1 MCVSPTSRKVLAR
14 FFEKALMLKKYFAN
28 SFEDFS
34 ILKRL
39 IAENFRHYA
48 WQYAIAM
55 GLMFLVAGATGFS
68 AWMMKDLINK
78 VFIDRDPNMMYL
90 ICGSVAVV
98 YIAKGFASYGQEV
111 LLARIGN
118 SIIASTQKKIYRAI
132 LNRNISFF
140 QDMGSSDLI
149 TRLTFNAQAASSAL
163 NLIATSLGRDLFTIL
178 SLLYVML
185 AQDVVLTAIAL
196 LGVPLLFA
204 AVTRLLKQ
212 MRKLFGSEVQSMAN
226 IVAGMQDTFHGIR
239 VIRSFRLEDMMLKRM
254 DGAINAVERLS
265 NKMSAVQAGTMPLI
279 DTLGG
284 VAVASVIFYG
294 GWQVIYAGATPGEFF
309 AFITALLMLT
319 DPARR
324 LARLH
329 LSLAGSAVGVRML
342 YDLID
347 QAPDSPDQDDAVPL
361 ALSKGTISLRDV
373 SFGYRPEDPVLHDAN
388 LVIEG
393 GKITALVGV
402 SGSGKSTIF
411 NLCLRFWNPQTGE
424 IRIDGQ
430 PLSGITMASLHESI
444 ALVSQDVFLFDGT
457 IAENIR
463 MGRPDASIEEVEAA
477 ARAAAAHDFIM
488 AMPQG
493 YETKTGEFGGRL
505 SGGQRQRLSIARAFL
520 KNAPILFLDEP
531 TSALDAESDALIQ
544 EALRRLMKGRTTL
557 MIAHRLASIA
567 YADKI
572 YVLEN
577 GRVIEEGS
585 HNVLLEQNGK
595 YARLYELQFHV

>member
-1 MCVSPTSRKVLAR
+1 
-14 FFEKALMLKKYFAN
+14 MLKKYFAN

-55 GLMFLVAGATGFS
+55 GLMFLVAWATGFS

-90 ICGSVAVV
+90 ICGSVMVV

-132 LNRNISFF
+132 LSRNISFF

-163 NLIATSLGRDLFTIL
+163 NLIATSLGRDLFTVL
-178 SLLYVML
+178 SLLFVML
-185 AQDVVLTAIAL
+185 SQDVVLTAIAL

-204 AVTRLLKQ
+204 GVTRLLKQ
-212 MRKLFGSEVQSMAN
+212 MRNLFGGEIQSVGN
-226 IVAGMQDTFHGIR
+226 IVATMQDTFHGIR
-239 VIRSFRLEDMMLKRM
+239 VIRSFRLEDMMLRRM
-254 DGAINAVERLS
+254 DGAINTVERLS
-265 NKMSAVQAGTMPLI
+265 NKMSAVQAGTIPLI

-284 VAVASVIFYG
+284 LAVASVIFYG
-294 GWQVIYAGATPGEFF
+294 GWKVIYASATPGEFF

-373 SFGYRPEDPVLHDAN
+373 SFGYRPEDPVLHDAK
-388 LVIEG
+388 LFIEG

-493 YETKTGEFGGRL
+493 YDTKTGEFGGRL
-505 SGGQRQRLSIARAFL
+505 SGGQKQRLSIARAFL

-531 TSALDAESDALIQ
+531 TSALDAEADALIQ
-544 EALRRLMKGRTTL
+544 EALKRLMKGRTTL

-585 HNVLLEQNGK
+585 HTVLLEQNGK

>member
-1 MCVSPTSRKVLAR
+1 
-14 FFEKALMLKKYFAN
+14 MLKKILPN
-28 SFEDFS
+28 SFDDFS

-39 IAENFRHYA
+39 IAENFRIYA

-78 VFIDRDPNMMYL
+78 VFIDRDASMMYL

-111 LLARIGN
+111 LLSRIGN
-118 SIIASTQKKIYRAI
+118 SIIAATQKKIYRAI
-132 LNRNISFF
+132 LNRNIDFF

-163 NLIATSLGRDLFTIL
+163 NLIATSLGRDLFTVL

-196 LGVPLLFA
+196 LGVPLLFG
-204 AVTRLLKQ
+204 AVSRLLKQ
-212 MRKLFGSEVQSMAN
+212 MRKLFSSEVQSMSN

-294 GWQVIYAGATPGEFF
+294 GWQVIYEGATPGEFF

-347 QAPDSPDQDDAVPL
+347 QAPDSPDQEGAVPL
-361 ALSKGTISLRDV
+361 ILSKGTIALRDV
-373 SFGYRPEDPVLHDAN
+373 TFGYRPENPVLHDAT
-388 LVIEG
+388 LSIEG
-393 GKITALVGV
+393 GKITALVGI

-411 NLCLRFWNPQTGE
+411 NLCLRFWNPQAGE

-430 PLSGITMASLHESI
+430 PLSGITMSSLHESI
-444 ALVSQDVFLFDGT
+444 ALVGQDVFLFDGT

-463 MGRPDASIEEVEAA
+463 MGRPDATMDEIESAA
-477 ARAAAAHDFIM
+477 KSAAAHDFIM
-488 AMPQG
+488 TMPHG
-493 YETKTGEFGGRL
+493 YDTRIGEFGGRL

-544 EALRRLMKGRTTL
+544 DALRRLMKGRTTL

-567 YADKI
+567 YADVI

-577 GRVIEEGS
+577 GRVIEEGT

>member
-1 MCVSPTSRKVLAR
+1 
-14 FFEKALMLKKYFAN
+14 MLKKIFSN
-28 SFEDFS
+28 SFDDFS

-39 IAENFRHYA
+39 IAENFRIYA
-48 WQYAIAM
+48 WQYAIAL

-78 VFIDRDPNMMYL
+78 VFIDRDPNMMYV

-118 SIIASTQKKIYRAI
+118 SIIAATQKRIYRAI
-132 LNRNISFF
+132 LNRNIDFF
-140 QDMGSSDLI
+140 QEMGSSDLI

-163 NLIATSLGRDLFTIL
+163 NLIATSLGRDLFTVL

-196 LGVPLLFA
+196 LGVPILFG
-204 AVTRLLKQ
+204 AVSRLLKQ
-212 MRKLFGSEVQSMAN
+212 MRKLFGSEVQSMSN
-226 IVAGMQDTFHGIR
+226 IVSGMQDTFHGIR
-239 VIRSFRLEDMMLKRM
+239 VIRSFRLENMMLKRM

-294 GWQVIYAGATPGEFF
+294 GWQVIYEGATPGEFF

-347 QAPDSPDQDDAVPL
+347 QAPNSPDQEGAVPL
-361 ALSKGTISLRDV
+361 ILSKGTIALSDV
-373 SFGYRPEDPVLHDAN
+373 TFGYRPEDPVLHDAT
-388 LVIEG
+388 LSIEG

-411 NLCLRFWNPQTGE
+411 NLCLRFWNPQAGE

-444 ALVSQDVFLFDGT
+444 ALVGQDVFLFDGT

-463 MGRPDASIEEVEAA
+463 MGRPDATMDEIESAA
-477 ARAAAAHDFIM
+477 KAAAAHDFIM
-488 AMPQG
+488 SMPHG
-493 YETKTGEFGGRL
+493 YDTRIGEFGGRL

-544 EALRRLMKGRTTL
+544 DALKRLMKGRTTL

-585 HNVLLEQNGK
+585 HSVLLEQNGK

>member
-1 MCVSPTSRKVLAR
+1 MCVSPTPLGVMAR

-239 VIRSFRLEDMMLKRM
+239 VIRSFRLEDMMLRRM

>member
-1 MCVSPTSRKVLAR
+1 
-14 FFEKALMLKKYFAN
+14 MLKKIFPN
-28 SFEDFS
+28 SFDDFS

-39 IAENFRHYA
+39 IAENFRIYA

-118 SIIASTQKKIYRAI
+118 SIIAATQKKIYRAI
-132 LNRNISFF
+132 LNRNIDFF
-140 QDMGSSDLI
+140 QEMGSSDLI

-163 NLIATSLGRDLFTIL
+163 NLIATSLGRDLFTVL

-185 AQDVVLTAIAL
+185 AQDVILTAIAL
-196 LGVPLLFA
+196 LGVPLLFG
-204 AVTRLLKQ
+204 AVSRLLKQ
-212 MRKLFGSEVQSMAN
+212 MRKLFSSEVQSMSN
-226 IVAGMQDTFHGIR
+226 IVSGMQDTFHGIR

-294 GWQVIYAGATPGEFF
+294 GWQVIYEGATPGEFF

-347 QAPDSPDQDDAVPL
+347 QAPDSPDQEGAVPL
-361 ALSKGTISLRDV
+361 RLSKGTIALRDV
-373 SFGYRPEDPVLHDAN
+373 TFGYRPEEPVLHDAT
-388 LVIEG
+388 LSIEG

-411 NLCLRFWNPQTGE
+411 NLCLRFWNPQAGE

-444 ALVSQDVFLFDGT
+444 ALVGQDVFLFDGT

-463 MGRPDASIEEVEAA
+463 MGRPDATMDEIESAA
-477 ARAAAAHDFIM
+477 KAAAAHEFIM
-488 AMPQG
+488 SMPQG
-493 YETKTGEFGGRL
+493 YDTRIGEFGGRL

-544 EALRRLMKGRTTL
+544 DALRRLMKGRTTL

>member
-1 MCVSPTSRKVLAR
+1 
-14 FFEKALMLKKYFAN
+14 MLKKIFPN
-28 SFEDFS
+28 SFDDFS

-39 IAENFRHYA
+39 IAENFRIYA

-55 GLMFLVAGATGFS
+55 GLMFLVASATGFS

-78 VFIDRDPNMMYL
+78 VFIDRDASMMYL

-111 LLARIGN
+111 LLSRIGN
-118 SIIASTQKKIYRAI
+118 SIIAATQKKIYRAI
-132 LNRNISFF
+132 LNRNIDFF

-163 NLIATSLGRDLFTIL
+163 NLIATSLGRDLFTVL

-196 LGVPLLFA
+196 LGVPLLFG
-204 AVTRLLKQ
+204 AVSRLLKQ
-212 MRKLFGSEVQSMAN
+212 MRKLFSSEVQSMSN

-294 GWQVIYAGATPGEFF
+294 GWQVIYEGATPGEFF

-347 QAPDSPDQDDAVPL
+347 QAPDSPDQEGAVPL
-361 ALSKGTISLRDV
+361 ILSKGTIALRDV
-373 SFGYRPEDPVLHDAN
+373 TFGYRPEDPVLHDAT
-388 LVIEG
+388 LSIEG

-411 NLCLRFWNPQTGE
+411 NLCLRFWNPQAGE

-430 PLSGITMASLHESI
+430 PLSGITMSSLHESI
-444 ALVSQDVFLFDGT
+444 ALVGQDVFLFDGT

-463 MGRPDASIEEVEAA
+463 MGRPDATMDEIESAA
-477 ARAAAAHDFIM
+477 KSAAAHNFIM
-488 AMPQG
+488 TMPHG
-493 YETKTGEFGGRL
+493 YDTRIGEFGGRL

-544 EALRRLMKGRTTL
+544 DALRRLMKGRTTL

-567 YADKI
+567 YADVI

-577 GRVIEEGS
+577 GRVIEEGT

>member
-1 MCVSPTSRKVLAR
+1 
-14 FFEKALMLKKYFAN
+14 MLKKIFSN
-28 SFEDFS
+28 SFDDFS

-39 IAENFRHYA
+39 IAENFRIYA

-98 YIAKGFASYGQEV
+98 YIVKGFASYGQEV

-118 SIIASTQKKIYRAI
+118 SIIAATQKKIYRAI
-132 LNRNISFF
+132 LNRNIDFF

-163 NLIATSLGRDLFTIL
+163 NLIATSLGRDLFTVL

-185 AQDVVLTAIAL
+185 AQDVILTAIAL
-196 LGVPLLFA
+196 LGVPILFG
-204 AVTRLLKQ
+204 AVSRLLKQ
-212 MRKLFGSEVQSMAN
+212 MRKLFGSEVQSMSN
-226 IVAGMQDTFHGIR
+226 IVSGMQDTFHGIR

-294 GWQVIYAGATPGEFF
+294 GWQVIYEGATPGQFF

-324 LARLH
+324 IARLH

-347 QAPDSPDQDDAVPL
+347 QAPDSPDQEGAVPL
-361 ALSKGTISLRDV
+361 RLSEGTIALRDV
-373 SFGYRPEDPVLHDAN
+373 TFGYRPEDPVLHDAT
-388 LVIEG
+388 LSIEG

-411 NLCLRFWNPQTGE
+411 NLCLRFWNPQAGE
-424 IRIDGQ
+424 IRIDDQ

-444 ALVSQDVFLFDGT
+444 ALVGQDVFLFDGT

-463 MGRPDASIEEVEAA
+463 MGRPDATMDEIESAA
-477 ARAAAAHDFIM
+477 KAAAAHDFIM
-488 AMPQG
+488 SMPQG
-493 YETKTGEFGGRL
+493 YDTRIGEFGGRL

-544 EALRRLMKGRTTL
+544 DALRRLMKGRTTL

>member
-1 MCVSPTSRKVLAR
+1 MAR

>member
-1 MCVSPTSRKVLAR
+1 
-14 FFEKALMLKKYFAN
+14 MLKKVFSK
-28 SFEDFS
+28 SFDDFS

-39 IAENFRHYA
+39 IAENFRIYA
-48 WQYAIAM
+48 WQYAIAL

-78 VFIDRDPNMMYL
+78 VFIDRDANMMYL

-132 LNRNISFF
+132 LNRNIDFF
-140 QDMGSSDLI
+140 QEMGSSDLI

-163 NLIATSLGRDLFTIL
+163 NLIATSLGRDLFTVL

-185 AQDVVLTAIAL
+185 AQDVILTAIAL
-196 LGVPLLFA
+196 LGVPILFG
-204 AVTRLLKQ
+204 AVSRLLKQ

-294 GWQVIYAGATPGEFF
+294 GWQVIYAGATPGQFF

-347 QAPDSPDQDDAVPL
+347 QAPDSPDQEGAVPL
-361 ALSKGTISLRDV
+361 VLGKGTIALRDV
-373 SFGYRPEDPVLHDAN
+373 TFGYRPEDPVLHDAT
-388 LVIEG
+388 LSIEG

-411 NLCLRFWNPQTGE
+411 NLCLRFWNPQAGE
-424 IRIDGQ
+424 IRIDGY

-444 ALVSQDVFLFDGT
+444 ALVGQDVFLFDGT

-463 MGRPDASIEEVEAA
+463 MGRPDATMDEIEAA
-477 ARAAAAHDFIM
+477 AKAAAAHDFITS
-488 AMPQG
+488 MPHG
-493 YETKTGEFGGRL
+493 YDTKIGEFGGRL

-544 EALRRLMKGRTTL
+544 DALRLLMKGRTTL

>member
-1 MCVSPTSRKVLAR
+1 
-14 FFEKALMLKKYFAN
+14 MLKKIFPN
-28 SFEDFS
+28 SFDDFS

-39 IAENFRHYA
+39 IAENFRIYA

-55 GLMFLVAGATGFS
+55 GLMFLVASATGFS

-78 VFIDRDPNMMYL
+78 VFIDRDASMMYL

-111 LLARIGN
+111 LLSRIGN
-118 SIIASTQKKIYRAI
+118 SIIAATQKKIYRAI
-132 LNRNISFF
+132 LNRNIDFF

-163 NLIATSLGRDLFTIL
+163 NLIATSLGRDLFTVL

-196 LGVPLLFA
+196 LGVPLLFG
-204 AVTRLLKQ
+204 AVSRLLKQ
-212 MRKLFGSEVQSMAN
+212 MRKLFSSEVQSMSN

-294 GWQVIYAGATPGEFF
+294 GWQVIYEGATPGEFF

-347 QAPDSPDQDDAVPL
+347 QAPDSPDQEGAVPL
-361 ALSKGTISLRDV
+361 ILSKGTIALRDV
-373 SFGYRPEDPVLHDAN
+373 TFGYRPEDPVLHDAT
-388 LVIEG
+388 LSIEG

-411 NLCLRFWNPQTGE
+411 NLCLRFWNPQAGE

-430 PLSGITMASLHESI
+430 PLSGITMSSLHESI
-444 ALVSQDVFLFDGT
+444 ALVGQDVFLFDGT

-463 MGRPDASIEEVEAA
+463 MGRPDATMDEIESAA
-477 ARAAAAHDFIM
+477 KSAAAHNFIM
-488 AMPQG
+488 TMPHG
-493 YETKTGEFGGRL
+493 YDTRIGEFGGRL

-544 EALRRLMKGRTTL
+544 DALRRLMKGRTTL

-567 YADKI
+567 YADTI

-585 HNVLLEQNGK
+585 HNVLLEQNITDCP
-595 YARLYELQFHV
+595 

>member
-1 MCVSPTSRKVLAR
+1 MAR

-239 VIRSFRLEDMMLKRM
+239 VIRSFRLEDMMLRRM

>member
-1 MCVSPTSRKVLAR
+1 
-14 FFEKALMLKKYFAN
+14 
-28 SFEDFS
+28 
-34 ILKRL
+34 
-39 IAENFRHYA
+39 
-48 WQYAIAM
+48 
-55 GLMFLVAGATGFS
+55 
-68 AWMMKDLINK
+68 
-78 VFIDRDPNMMYL
+78 
-90 ICGSVAVV
+90 
-98 YIAKGFASYGQEV
+98 
-111 LLARIGN
+111 
-118 SIIASTQKKIYRAI
+118 
-132 LNRNISFF
+132 
-140 QDMGSSDLI
+140 
-149 TRLTFNAQAASSAL
+149 
-163 NLIATSLGRDLFTIL
+163 
-178 SLLYVML
+178 
-185 AQDVVLTAIAL
+185 
-196 LGVPLLFA
+196 
-204 AVTRLLKQ
+204 
-212 MRKLFGSEVQSMAN
+212 
-226 IVAGMQDTFHGIR
+226 
-239 VIRSFRLEDMMLKRM
+239 MMLKRM

-294 GWQVIYAGATPGEFF
+294 GWQVIYEGATPGEFF

-347 QAPDSPDQDDAVPL
+347 QAPNSPDQEGAVPL
-361 ALSKGTISLRDV
+361 ILSKGTIALGDV
-373 SFGYRPEDPVLHDAN
+373 TFGYRPEDPVLHDAT
-388 LVIEG
+388 LSIEG

-411 NLCLRFWNPQTGE
+411 NLCLRFWNPQAGE

-444 ALVSQDVFLFDGT
+444 ALVGQDVFLFDGT

-463 MGRPDASIEEVEAA
+463 MGRPDATMDEIESAA
-477 ARAAAAHDFIM
+477 KAAAAHDFIM
-488 AMPQG
+488 SMPHG
-493 YETKTGEFGGRL
+493 YDTRIGEFGGRL

-544 EALRRLMKGRTTL
+544 DALKRLMKGRTTL

-585 HNVLLEQNGK
+585 HSVLLEQNGK

>member
-1 MCVSPTSRKVLAR
+1 
-14 FFEKALMLKKYFAN
+14 MLKKIFPN
-28 SFEDFS
+28 SFDDFS

-39 IAENFRHYA
+39 IAENFRIYA

-55 GLMFLVAGATGFS
+55 GLMFLVASATGFS

-78 VFIDRDPNMMYL
+78 VFIDRDASMMYL

-111 LLARIGN
+111 LLSRIGN
-118 SIIASTQKKIYRAI
+118 SIIAATQKKIYRAI
-132 LNRNISFF
+132 LNRNIDFF

-163 NLIATSLGRDLFTIL
+163 NLIATSLGRDLFTVL

-196 LGVPLLFA
+196 LGVPLLFG
-204 AVTRLLKQ
+204 AVSRLLKQ
-212 MRKLFGSEVQSMAN
+212 MRKLFSSEVQSMSN

-294 GWQVIYAGATPGEFF
+294 GWQVIYEGATPGEFF

-347 QAPDSPDQDDAVPL
+347 QAPDSPDQEGAVPL
-361 ALSKGTISLRDV
+361 ILSKGTIALRDV
-373 SFGYRPEDPVLHDAN
+373 TFGYRPEDPVLHDAT
-388 LVIEG
+388 LSIEG

-411 NLCLRFWNPQTGE
+411 NLCLRFWNPQAGE
-424 IRIDGQ
+424 ILIDGQ
-430 PLSGITMASLHESI
+430 PLSGITMSSLHESI
-444 ALVSQDVFLFDGT
+444 ALVGQDVFLFDGT

-463 MGRPDASIEEVEAA
+463 MGRPDATMDEIESAA
-477 ARAAAAHDFIM
+477 KSAAAHDFIM
-488 AMPQG
+488 TMPHG
-493 YETKTGEFGGRL
+493 YDTRIGEFGGRL

-544 EALRRLMKGRTTL
+544 DALRRLMKGRTTL

-567 YADKI
+567 YADVI

-577 GRVIEEGS
+577 GRVIEEGT
-585 HNVLLEQNGK
+585 HNILLEQNGK

>member
-14 FFEKALMLKKYFAN
+14 FFKKALMLKKYFPN

-373 SFGYRPEDPVLHDAN
+373 SFGYRPEDPVLHDAS

-585 HNVLLEQNGK
+585 HNSLLEQNGK

>member
-1 MCVSPTSRKVLAR
+1 
-14 FFEKALMLKKYFAN
+14 MLKKIFPN
-28 SFEDFS
+28 SFDDFS

-39 IAENFRHYA
+39 IAENFRIYA

-98 YIAKGFASYGQEV
+98 YIGKGFASYGQEV
-111 LLARIGN
+111 LLSRIGN
-118 SIIASTQKKIYRAI
+118 SIIAATQKKIYRAI
-132 LNRNISFF
+132 LNRNIDFF

-163 NLIATSLGRDLFTIL
+163 NLIATSLGRDLFTVL

-196 LGVPLLFA
+196 LGVPLLFV
-204 AVTRLLKQ
+204 AVSRLLKQ
-212 MRKLFGSEVQSMAN
+212 MRKLFSSEVQSMSN

-294 GWQVIYAGATPGEFF
+294 GWQVIYEGATPGEFF

-347 QAPDSPDQDDAVPL
+347 QAPDSPDQEGAVPL
-361 ALSKGTISLRDV
+361 ILSKGTIALRDV
-373 SFGYRPEDPVLHDAN
+373 TFGYRPEDPVLHDAT
-388 LVIEG
+388 LSIEG

-411 NLCLRFWNPQTGE
+411 NLCLRFWNPQAGE

-444 ALVSQDVFLFDGT
+444 ALVGQDVFLFDGT

-463 MGRPDASIEEVEAA
+463 MGRPDATMDEIESAA
-477 ARAAAAHDFIM
+477 KAAAAHDFIM
-488 AMPQG
+488 SMPHG
-493 YETKTGEFGGRL
+493 YDTRIGEFGGRL

-544 EALRRLMKGRTTL
+544 DALRRLMKGRTTL

-567 YADKI
+567 YADTI